1 MAETAV
7 GLFEDASIAEAV
19 VGSLRAHGFPSN
31 GIRVVAA
38 PHGTMNGLNGSGSK
52 GTGSKDSGD
61 FITLFSKDQ
70 RAMGVPESDSSAY
83 LSAIHRGNALVYA
96 TGTRDQAAEAITIMD
111 EFAAIEIEAVAG
123 SGPIGTGV
131 GGLRPDGKAP
141 VTGSSDLGT
150 INPEGRLPE
159 SQVTI
164 GEHEHSYTTH
174 ASRAKKEGARVFS
187 W

>member
-19 VGSLRAHGFPSN
+19 VDSLRAHGFPSN

-38 PHGTMNGLNGSGSK
+38 PHGTMNGSNGK
-52 GTGSKDSGD
+52 NGTDD

-70 RAMGVPESDSSAY
+70 RAIGVPESDSSSY
-83 LSAIHRGNALVYA
+83 LSALRRGNALVYA
-96 TGTRDQAAEAITIMD
+96 TGTHQQTAEAVTIMD
-111 EFAAIEIEAVAG
+111 EFAAIEIEAMAGSGVAG
-123 SGPIGTGV
+123 SSS
-131 GGLRPDGKAP
+131 LRVNGKAP
-141 VTGSSDLGT
+141 VTGTSDLGT
-150 INPEGRLPE
+150 INPERKLPE

>member
-19 VGSLRAHGFPSN
+19 VDSLRAHGFPSN

-38 PHGTMNGLNGSGSK
+38 PHGTVNGSNGAGSN
-52 GTGSKDSGD
+52 GSDD
-61 FITLFSKDQ
+61 FVTLFSKDQ
-70 RAMGVPESDSSAY
+70 RAIGVPETDSTAYISA
-83 LSAIHRGNALVYA
+83 LRRGNALVYA
-96 TGTRDQAAEAITIMD
+96 TGTRQQAAEAVTIMD
-111 EFAAIEIEAVAG
+111 EFAAIEIEAIAG
-123 SGPIGTGV
+123 SGSSSPRS
-131 GGLRPDGKAP
+131 GGFRSDGKAP
-141 VTGSSDLGT
+141 VIGSSDLGT

>member
-19 VGSLRAHGFPSN
+19 VDSLRAHGFPSN

-38 PHGTMNGLNGSGSK
+38 PHGTMNGSNRTGSNGS
-52 GTGSKDSGD
+52 DD

-70 RAMGVPESDSSAY
+70 RGIGVPESDSSAY
-83 LSAIHRGNALVYA
+83 LSALRKGNALVYA
-96 TGTRDQAAEAITIMD
+96 TGTHQQAAEAVTIMD

-123 SGPIGTGV
+123 SGPMGAGV

-141 VTGSSDLGT
+141 VAGSSDLGT